1 MLCSDDINKGKKL
14 KAFPGRILTQWVL
27 LIAILCVSVNAS
39 AETLSLEKKSSY
51 DLYGY
56 METLSDPANTI
67 TREQAALSSNWTPT
81 IHGRVPDLGF
91 TEAAVW
97 IRFSVANRADIT
109 RKFYI
114 TFEYPVANS
123 VTFYTKNPRGGYLEE
138 RTGSSTPSTA
148 NVVPNRH
155 FLFPLSLNAGETAN
169 VYLKVNS
176 TSRMTLPVRVLS
188 DKAIFL
194 KAIHDYSIYGA
205 LFGLL
210 ALVMLYFISVGS
222 FMYKGTPVWF
232 GLYSIF
238 FGLHTA
244 IRGGFLRL
252 ILPDSL
258 LGITGI
264 LQLVAIAGL
273 FFTGAKFFRLFLSLK
288 NHSKNLDRI
297 MLFFQYLSL
306 AFVLVFV
313 FPKPVMTLIT
323 LLLIVINPLFSI
335 SVAVYFWRKNVP
347 NAGLFA
353 IGWIVPHLVAV
364 YDFFRLNGA
373 IPYRPLGEWPIP
385 VSLFFALFFLS
396 IALIRQNAIDHV
408 MAQTDPLTRLANRR
422 KLDEML
428 YQEWDRCRRLH
439 SPMSV
444 IMADVDFFKKYNDT
458 YGHKAGDQCLSRIA
472 KVLKSFTQRTGD
484 LAARYGGEEFVLLL
498 PNMDNASAYALA
510 EKIRDA
516 VSQATCSGVIRH
528 HGRGVTISLGIATA
542 IPDDE
547 RTPDDLVVEA
557 DKAMYEAKRAGR
569 NQTVSS
575 ALNNHVS

>member
-1 MLCSDDINKGKKL
+1 MLCSDDIYKGKKL
-14 KAFPGRILTQWVL
+14 NAFPGQILTQWVL
-27 LIAILCVSVNAS
+27 LIAILCVSVTAS

-56 METLSDPANTI
+56 MEILSDPANSMTL
-67 TREQAALSSNWTPT
+67 EQAAQSSNWTPT

-97 IRFSVANRADIT
+97 IRFSVANRADKI
-109 RKFYI
+109 REFYI
-114 TFEYPVANS
+114 SFEYPVANS

-155 FLFPLSLNAGETAN
+155 FLFPLTLNAGETAN

-176 TSRMTLPVRVLS
+176 TSRMTLPIRVLS
-188 DKAIFL
+188 DKTIFL

-232 GLYSIF
+232 GFYSIF

-264 LQLVAIAGL
+264 IQLAAIAGL

-335 SVAVYFWRKNVP
+335 SVAVYFWRKSVP

-472 KVLKSFTQRTGD
+472 KVLKSYTQRTGD

-498 PNMDNASAYALA
+498 PNMDAASAYTLS
-510 EKIRDA
+510 EKIRND
-516 VSQATCSGVIRH
+516 VSQATGSGVIRH
-528 HGRGVTISLGIATA
+528 HGRNVTISLGIATV
-542 IPDDE
+542 IPDE
-547 RTPDDLVVEA
+547 EQNPDDLIVKA
-557 DKAMYEAKRAGR
+557 DKAMYKAKRAGR